1 MKIISWSTDISINSE
16 SVTRAGNSNSNRNM
30 INNHV
35 KNHHKDRKSDSGCYI
50 ENDSRWSIVHCFA
63 NEYLRGVRRHSRTSL
78 WKRWRWKRIS
88 AIGKALFFF
97 YVITISANVVA
108 TQGTDSLQ
116 STNRIGASSPKEEA
130 VIVSSGEVCSSV
142 DVRNTPLHLERL
154 RKCRVVE
161 GFVQIM
167 LIDKYGN
174 DSFDNYTFPLLTE
187 ITGYLLLFRVNGLQT
202 LGQLFPNLTVIRGSE
217 LANNYALVVYELM
230 HIKELGLTSLIDIQR
245 GGVRIEKNPNLC
257 HADTIDWK
265 TIAPEGENW
274 IKANQDA
281 NECTTCPSNVTVL
294 LPNGMTQMIRCPSRE
309 VNRLIHNDKPSHLC
323 WSSNHC
329 QQKCPTSCPKSCTK
343 TGECCNTSCLGQCS
357 SGNKSQCMVC
367 RNYYYI
373 QNNHTRCVDKCPD
386 HMFLFS
392 ESRCLTEEEC
402 YKLYKPLQRVADIT
416 DDHPYVPAQG
426 ECRLDCPVGYTLT
439 PAPGTQRLTCVPCK
453 GPCRSECKGMVIE
466 SISQI
471 QQLRGCTIIQGSL
484 SIRLRQLG
492 GENVVRELEK
502 VLYSIEE
509 IYGYL
514 TIVRSYALMSLGFF
528 RNLKIIHGT
537 VLNANLS
544 LSVIDNQN
552 LQELWNQNVTIK
564 RGNVRFNDNP
574 MLCVKKITSL
584 KSHFGDGVGIE
595 NEEQLN
601 KTNGVRV
608 ACEIKKLRTKPTKIS
623 LDSVIIQ
630 WDSFKDLPDMRQL
643 LGYVVYYIEAPHEN
657 VTFYDGRDACNSQGW
672 RVDDV
677 ANMQELD
684 QATHILTRLQPFTQ
698 YAYYVKTYT
707 LSSENLGGQTDIT
720 YFRTSPG
727 TPRIIRDLHVYI
739 ENNTLVVSWQEPT
752 KIYGKL
758 SAYKI
763 GATLNDERNDMI
775 KQRNY
780 CHDEIEK
787 PETKPNIPVESTSI
801 ATTASPVKDNQ
812 NQCSKEECAAFC
824 SASGVTE
831 SESGLKIDVNEVEM
845 SIGFEDWLHNYVYIK
860 NPKSSRKRRE
870 DSGSSA
876 TVPAG
881 NNSYIF
887 PSNTENKPRIA
898 SNYESMKDPNE
909 EYYRTLGETTNQTR
923 ITFPLSYFKHF
934 ALYTFRV
941 HACREQAT
949 KVPGVVVQDM
959 ADLCGSEVLFIYRTP
974 TKPDA
979 DDIPLDSIEL
989 DDQSNHTQRVIRVR
1003 WKGPSK
1009 PNGALVSYSIK
1020 YHRTDLDSVQP
1031 TVRCVTVDVHT
1042 SLGYALLTKLDAGN
1056 YSIRIMATT
1065 TAGNGPYSPPK
1076 FLSLEKRESDTLT
1089 VGWLITIG
1097 AVAVVLVSLLTIGVC
1112 YIMNKYKQMS
1122 NMRLFAQVNPDYAG
1136 VTYKVDEWEV
1146 PREHIIQLEEL
1157 GQGSFG
1163 MVYKGIMTK
1172 LGNDTNVPCAIK
1184 TVTENATE
1192 RERDSFLI
1200 EATIMKEFHTH
1211 HVVRLYGV
1219 VSVGQPTLVIM
1230 ELMANGD
1237 LKSYLR
1243 RHRPDYE
1250 NGEESSPQPPT
1261 LKQIYQMAIEIADGM
1276 AYLSAKKF
1284 VHRDLAARNCMVAE
1298 DLTVKIGDFG
1308 MTRDIYET
1316 DYYRKGTKGF
1326 LPVRWMAPESLKDG
1340 MFSSSSDVFSYGVV
1354 LWEMATL
1361 ASQPYQ
1367 GLTNDQVLR
1376 YVIDGGVMERPEN
1389 CPDKL
1394 YELMRICW
1402 QHRATAR
1409 PSFVDIIRML
1419 LPDANDHFKMVSFF
1433 FSPDAIDNSV
1443 QPGQALLDDV
1453 TEPLRAHEDGFDED
1467 EDDPYSIEGTD
1478 SRLMQNNGP
1487 KPDIRSP
1494 HSPQRFFFKHHNCG
1508 MDEIIIYNSLR
1519 MFRDYHY
1526 VSNII
1531 NAGNSETPMVLTDA
1545 PNMDETY
1552 NFINKSL
1559 SRQSKY
1565 QIPKSSSNNYEVPQ
1579 INSSAFYTTHIEEYS
1594 KDTAYSYDNC
1604 ATFEGNT
1611 SYLNVSCETIL
1622 NYSIPLY
1629 GYCIPFVLLI
1639 TLAANSLIIVILKKR
1654 TMASPTNVILM
1665 AMALCDM
1672 FTLLFPAPG
1681 LIYMYTFG
1689 NHYKPLA
1696 PIIACYVWNALNE
1709 ILPAMCHTAS
1719 VWLTLALAVQRYIY
1733 VCHAPA
1739 ARTWCTIS
1747 RVKKCI
1753 GCIFFAALL
1762 HQSCRFFDRSYTL
1775 ITIEWGGQLTN
1786 VCHVETAKWIHEYTS
1801 EDLYY
1806 TSYFT
1811 FRILFV
1817 HLIPCASLVTLNILL
1832 FRAMKQAQQKRER
1845 LFQDNK
1851 KRESKRVRDSNCTTL
1866 MLIVVVTVFLVVEI
1880 PLGVITALHI
1890 ISSLLYEFLDY
1901 YIANLFILFAN
1912 FFLIV
1917 SYPINFAIY
1926 CGMSRQFRETFKEI
1940 FLKSKS
1946 LIQIKNEYSSSKY
1959 TSVNG
1964 PRTFTNETV
1973 I

>member
-1 MKIISWSTDISINSE
+1 MSLDLLSENNGAADACCVRCCGGLSLQMDACESNAWLRVLDLELRNQWLSLSFLYKYIRTNAICGNAAAAGTTGTGDST
-16 SVTRAGNSNSNRNM
+16 SNSDRV
-30 INNHV
+30 NNSV
-35 KNHHKDRKSDSGCYI
+35 KNSHKDRQDSCYV
-50 ENDSRWSIVHCFA
+50 ESNSRWSIVQCFA
-63 NEYLRGVRRHSRTSL
+63 NEYLWGVRRHSRTSL
-78 WKRWRWKRIS
+78 WKRWRWKRMS
-88 AIGKALFFF
+88 AIEKALIFF
-97 YVITISANVVA
+97 YIITISISIAIA
-108 TQGTDSLQ
+108 QGADSSQ
-116 STNRIGASSPKEEA
+116 PAHRIGTSSPNGEA
-130 VIVSSGEVCSSV
+130 LITSPGKVCSSV
-142 DVRNTPLHLERL
+142 DVRNSPQHLERL
-154 RKCRVVE
+154 KDCRVVE

-167 LIDKYGN
+167 LIDKYVN
-174 DSFDNYTFPLLTE
+174 DSFDNYTFPTLTE
-187 ITGYLLLFRVNGLQT
+187 ITGYLLLFRVNGLTT

-230 HIKELGLTSLIDIQR
+230 HITELGLTSLIDIQR
-245 GGVRIEKNPNLC
+245 GGVRIEKNPRLC

-265 TIAPEGENW
+265 AIAPDGENW

-281 NECTTCPSNVTVL
+281 NECTTCPSNVTIA
-294 LPNGMTQMIRCPSRE
+294 LPDGMTKTISCPLRE
-309 VNRLIHNDKPSHLC
+309 VNRVIHNEKASHLC
-323 WSSNHC
+323 WSTNHC
-329 QQKCPTSCPKSCTK
+329 QQKCPATCPKSCTK

-357 SGNKSQCMVC
+357 SENKSHCMVC
-367 RNYYYI
+367 RKYYYI
-373 QNNHTRCVDKCPD
+373 QNNRTHCVDKCPD
-386 HMFLFS
+386 NMFLFS
-392 ESRCLTEEEC
+392 ESRCLTEDEC
-402 YKLYKPLQRVADIT
+402 YKQYKPLQRST
-416 DDHPYVPAQG
+416 DFTGDYPYVPAQG
-426 ECRLDCPVGYTLT
+426 ECRLGCPVGHTLST
-439 PAPGTQRLTCVPCK
+439 APGSQRPTCVPCK

-528 RNLKIIHGT
+528 RNLKVIHGT
-537 VLNANLS
+537 VLNANIS

-574 MLCVKKITSL
+574 MLCVKFITSL
-584 KSHFGDGVGIE
+584 KAHFGEGVSIE

-608 ACEIKKLRTKPTKIS
+608 ACEVKKLKTKPTKIS
-623 LDSVIIQ
+623 LDTVIIQ
-630 WDSFKDLPDMRQL
+630 WDAFKELPDMRQL
-643 LGYVVYYIEAPHEN
+643 LGYVVYYIEAPQKN
-657 VTFYDGRDACNSQGW
+657 VMFYDGRDACNSQGW

-677 ANMQELD
+677 ANMQEKEYG
-684 QATHILTRLQPFTQ
+684 THLLTRLQPFTQ

-707 LSSENLGGQTDIT
+707 LSSENVGGQTDIT

-727 TPRIIRDLHVYI
+727 TPKIIRDLQVYI
-739 ENNTLVVSWQEPT
+739 ENDTLIVSWQEPT

-763 GATLNDERNDMI
+763 GATLNDEKNDLI

-787 PETKPNIPVESTSI
+787 PDSKPSILVESTSI
-801 ATTASPVKDNQ
+801 ATTISPAKETQ
-812 NQCSKEECAAFC
+812 NQCSKEECAAYC
-824 SASGVTE
+824 SASGFPD
-831 SESGLKIDVNEVEM
+831 SEGGLKIDANEVEM

-870 DSGSSA
+870 DSGTGGNIA
-876 TVPAG
+876 AG
-881 NNSYIF
+881 NNSHIF
-887 PSNTENKPRIA
+887 PANTENAPRIA
-898 SNYESMKDPNE
+898 SNYETKKEPDE
-909 EYYRTLGETTNQTR
+909 EYYRTLGATTNQTR
-923 ITFPLSYFKHF
+923 ITFPLAYFKHF

-941 HACREQAT
+941 HACREPAA
-949 KVPGVVVQDM
+949 KVPGVIVQEL
-959 ADLCGSEVLFIYRTP
+959 ADFCGSEVLSIYRTP

-979 DDIPLDSIEL
+979 DIIPTDSIEL
-989 DDQSNHTQRVIRVR
+989 DDQSNNTQRVIRVR
-1003 WKGPSK
+1003 WKGPVK

-1031 TVRCVTVDVHT
+1031 TIRCVTVDVHT
-1042 SLGYALLTKLDAGN
+1042 MLGYALLTKLDAGN
-1056 YSIRIMATT
+1056 YSVRIMATT
-1065 TAGNGPYSPPK
+1065 TAGNGPYSPAK
-1076 FLSLEKRESDTLT
+1076 FIFLEKHEPESLGP
-1089 VGWLITIG
+1089 GWITAICFAGALIFTAI
-1097 AVAVVLVSLLTIGVC
+1097 VLGIFWGV
-1112 YIMNKYKQMS
+1112 NKYKHMS

-1136 VTYKVDEWEV
+1136 VIYKVDEWEV

-1172 LGNDTNVPCAIK
+1172 LGNETNVPCAIK

-1261 LKQIYQMAIEIADGM
+1261 LKEIYQMAIEIADGM

-1340 MFSSSSDVFSYGVV
+1340 MFSSCSDVFSYGVV

-1402 QHRATAR
+1402 QHRASAR
-1409 PSFVDIIRML
+1409 PSFMEIIKML

-1433 FSPDAIDNSV
+1433 FSQDAIDNSV
-1443 QPGQALLDDV
+1443 QQPGHALLEDATD
-1453 TEPLRAHEDGFDED
+1453 PLRDGFEDDED
-1467 EDDPYSIEGTD
+1467 EPYSTD
-1478 SRLMQNNGP
+1478 SRLMHNNGP

-1494 HSPQRFFFKHHNCG
+1494 HSPQR
-1508 MDEIIIYNSLR
+1508 
-1519 MFRDYHY
+1519 
-1526 VSNII
+1526 
-1531 NAGNSETPMVLTDA
+1531 
-1545 PNMDETY
+1545 
-1552 NFINKSL
+1552 
-1559 SRQSKY
+1559 
-1565 QIPKSSSNNYEVPQ
+1565 
-1579 INSSAFYTTHIEEYS
+1579 
-1594 KDTAYSYDNC
+1594 
-1604 ATFEGNT
+1604 
-1611 SYLNVSCETIL
+1611 
-1622 NYSIPLY
+1622 
-1629 GYCIPFVLLI
+1629 
-1639 TLAANSLIIVILKKR
+1639 
-1654 TMASPTNVILM
+1654 
-1665 AMALCDM
+1665 
-1672 FTLLFPAPG
+1672 
-1681 LIYMYTFG
+1681 
-1689 NHYKPLA
+1689 
-1696 PIIACYVWNALNE
+1696 
-1709 ILPAMCHTAS
+1709 
-1719 VWLTLALAVQRYIY
+1719 
-1733 VCHAPA
+1733 
-1739 ARTWCTIS
+1739 
-1747 RVKKCI
+1747 
-1753 GCIFFAALL
+1753 
-1762 HQSCRFFDRSYTL
+1762 
-1775 ITIEWGGQLTN
+1775 
-1786 VCHVETAKWIHEYTS
+1786 
-1801 EDLYY
+1801 
-1806 TSYFT
+1806 
-1811 FRILFV
+1811 
-1817 HLIPCASLVTLNILL
+1817 
-1832 FRAMKQAQQKRER
+1832 
-1845 LFQDNK
+1845 
-1851 KRESKRVRDSNCTTL
+1851 
-1866 MLIVVVTVFLVVEI
+1866 
-1880 PLGVITALHI
+1880 
-1890 ISSLLYEFLDY
+1890 
-1901 YIANLFILFAN
+1901 
-1912 FFLIV
+1912 
-1917 SYPINFAIY
+1917 
-1926 CGMSRQFRETFKEI
+1926 
-1940 FLKSKS
+1940 
-1946 LIQIKNEYSSSKY
+1946 
-1959 TSVNG
+1959 
-1964 PRTFTNETV
+1964 
-1973 I
+1973 

>member
-1 MKIISWSTDISINSE
+1 MSETELWSTNGAPNNFFNECDLRSGCLWQNLKNNNKESYYRLSPSLFGSYYLPICKCTYWYDINNSI
-16 SVTRAGNSNSNRNM
+16 VTAANDGNSASDRL
-30 INNHV
+30 NNTV
-35 KNHHKDRKSDSGCYI
+35 KDYHKDKKSDSGCYVA
-50 ENDSRWSIVHCFA
+50 NDSRWSIVQSFA
-63 NEYLRGVRRHSRTSL
+63 NEYLPGARKHNRSSL
-78 WKRWRWKRIS
+78 WKRWRWKKMS
-88 AIGKALFFF
+88 SFGKALLIYCIFS
-97 YVITISANVVA
+97 ISINVTA
-108 TQGTDSLQ
+108 SQDIDALQ
-116 STNRIGASSPKEEA
+116 TTTRLTASQPNEDAFIMSP
-130 VIVSSGEVCSSV
+130 GEVCSSV
-142 DVRNTPLHLERL
+142 DVRNTPLHLDRL
-154 RKCRVVE
+154 RNCRVVE

-265 TIAPEGENW
+265 AIAPYGENW
-274 IKANQDA
+274 IKGNQDG
-281 NECTTCPSNVTVL
+281 NECTTCPSNVTVS
-294 LPNGMTQMIRCPSRE
+294 LPSGITQTIRCPLRD
-309 VNRLIHNDKPSHLC
+309 VNRLIHNEKASHLC
-323 WSSNHC
+323 WSTNHC
-329 QQKCPTSCPKSCTK
+329 QQKCPAHCPKSCNK
-343 TGECCNTSCLGQCS
+343 TGECCSTSCLGQCS
-357 SGNKSQCMVC
+357 IENKSHCMVC
-367 RNYYYI
+367 RKYYYI
-373 QNNHTRCVDKCPD
+373 HNNQTRCVDKCPD

-402 YKLYKPLQRVADIT
+402 YKIYKPLQRIADIT
-416 DDHPYVPAQG
+416 DNYPYVPAQG
-426 ECRLDCPVGYTLT
+426 ECRLDCPLGYTLT
-439 PAPGTQRLTCVPCK
+439 RATGSQRLACVPCK

-466 SISQI
+466 SISQM

-584 KSHFGDGVGIE
+584 KSHFDEGVGIE

-608 ACEIKKLRTKPTKIS
+608 ACEIKKLNTHPTKIS
-623 LDSVIIQ
+623 LELAVIQ
-630 WDSFKDLPDMRQL
+630 WDAFKDLPDMRQL

-677 ANMQELD
+677 AYIQEND
-684 QATHILTRLQPFTQ
+684 DATHILTKLQAFTQ

-727 TPRIIRDLHVYI
+727 TPRIVKDLHVYI
-739 ENNTLVVSWQEPT
+739 DNDTLIVSWQEPT
-752 KIYGKL
+752 KINGKL
-758 SAYKI
+758 SAYRI
-763 GATLNDERNDMI
+763 GATLNDERNEMI
-775 KQRNY
+775 RQRNY

-787 PETKPNIPVESTSI
+787 PSSKPNIPAESTSI
-801 ATTASPVKDNQ
+801 ATTVVPAKDNQ
-812 NQCSKEECAAFC
+812 NQCSKEECEAFC
-824 SASGVTE
+824 KTSSI
-831 SESGLKIDVNEVEM
+831 SESDSGPKIDINEVEM

-870 DSGSSA
+870 DGSSS
-876 TVPAG
+876 VSIPVG

-887 PSNTENKPRIA
+887 PSNTENAPKQSSSYPIRK
-898 SNYESMKDPNE
+898 EPNE
-909 EYYRTLGETTNQTR
+909 EYYRSLGATTNQTR
-923 ITFPLSYFKHF
+923 ITFPLSHFKHF
-934 ALYTFRV
+934 ALYSFRV
-941 HACREQAT
+941 LACREPAA

-959 ADLCGSEVLFIYRTP
+959 ADACGPEAMFIYRTP
-974 TKPDA
+974 TKPEA
-979 DDIPLDSIEL
+979 DDIPIDSIEL

-1009 PNGALVSYSIK
+1009 PNGVLVSYSIK

-1042 SLGYALLTKLDAGN
+1042 LLGYALLTKLEAGN
-1056 YSIRIMATT
+1056 YSVRIMATT

-1076 FLSLEKRESDTLT
+1076 FLYLEKRDTDST
-1089 VGWLITIG
+1089 VVTWWVITATI
-1097 AVAVVLVSLLTIGVC
+1097 VIIIVLVIGVVYYLKHN
-1112 YIMNKYKQMS
+1112 YIPMS

-1172 LGNDTNVPCAIK
+1172 LGNDVNVPCAIK

-1276 AYLSAKKF
+1276 AYLAAKKF

-1402 QHRATAR
+1402 QHRASAR
-1409 PSFVDIIRML
+1409 PSFIDIIRML
-1419 LPDANDHFKMVSFF
+1419 LPDANDNFKRVSFF
-1433 FSPDAIDNSV
+1433 FSPDAMDNSI
-1443 QPGQALLDDV
+1443 QPGNELLDDV
-1453 TEPLRAHEDGFDED
+1453 TEPLRANDDGFEED
-1467 EDDPYSIEGTD
+1467 EDDAYSIELTD
-1478 SRLMQNNGP
+1478 SRLMHNNGP

-1494 HSPQRFFFKHHNCG
+1494 HSPQR
-1508 MDEIIIYNSLR
+1508 
-1519 MFRDYHY
+1519 
-1526 VSNII
+1526 
-1531 NAGNSETPMVLTDA
+1531 
-1545 PNMDETY
+1545 
-1552 NFINKSL
+1552 
-1559 SRQSKY
+1559 
-1565 QIPKSSSNNYEVPQ
+1565 
-1579 INSSAFYTTHIEEYS
+1579 
-1594 KDTAYSYDNC
+1594 
-1604 ATFEGNT
+1604 
-1611 SYLNVSCETIL
+1611 
-1622 NYSIPLY
+1622 
-1629 GYCIPFVLLI
+1629 
-1639 TLAANSLIIVILKKR
+1639 
-1654 TMASPTNVILM
+1654 
-1665 AMALCDM
+1665 
-1672 FTLLFPAPG
+1672 
-1681 LIYMYTFG
+1681 
-1689 NHYKPLA
+1689 
-1696 PIIACYVWNALNE
+1696 
-1709 ILPAMCHTAS
+1709 
-1719 VWLTLALAVQRYIY
+1719 
-1733 VCHAPA
+1733 
-1739 ARTWCTIS
+1739 
-1747 RVKKCI
+1747 
-1753 GCIFFAALL
+1753 
-1762 HQSCRFFDRSYTL
+1762 
-1775 ITIEWGGQLTN
+1775 
-1786 VCHVETAKWIHEYTS
+1786 
-1801 EDLYY
+1801 
-1806 TSYFT
+1806 
-1811 FRILFV
+1811 
-1817 HLIPCASLVTLNILL
+1817 
-1832 FRAMKQAQQKRER
+1832 
-1845 LFQDNK
+1845 
-1851 KRESKRVRDSNCTTL
+1851 
-1866 MLIVVVTVFLVVEI
+1866 
-1880 PLGVITALHI
+1880 
-1890 ISSLLYEFLDY
+1890 
-1901 YIANLFILFAN
+1901 
-1912 FFLIV
+1912 
-1917 SYPINFAIY
+1917 
-1926 CGMSRQFRETFKEI
+1926 
-1940 FLKSKS
+1940 
-1946 LIQIKNEYSSSKY
+1946 
-1959 TSVNG
+1959 
-1964 PRTFTNETV
+1964 
-1973 I
+1973 

>member
-1 MKIISWSTDISINSE
+1 MSYTYLLGTDGAADKCWQTFSECLLQQKIVDDCTIFMNFALNYEENEWQRWQPFSISTEDTAASDLCA
-16 SVTRAGNSNSNRNM
+16 AGTTGAGDSASNSDR
-30 INNHV
+30 INTSV
-35 KNHHKDRKSDSGCYI
+35 KHSHKDRQSSYV
-50 ENDSRWSIVHCFA
+50 ETNSRWSIVQCFA
-63 NEYLRGVRRHSRTSL
+63 NEYLWGVRRHSRTSL
-78 WKRWRWKRIS
+78 WKRWRWKRMS
-88 AIGKALFFF
+88 ALGKALLSF
-97 YVITISANVVA
+97 YLITVSISIAA
-108 TQGTDSLQ
+108 AQGADTSQ
-116 STNRIGASSPKEEA
+116 PTHRIGTSPPNEGALVTSPGK
-130 VIVSSGEVCSSV
+130 VCSSV
-142 DVRNTPLHLERL
+142 DVRNTPQHLDRL
-154 RKCRVVE
+154 KDCRVVE

-167 LIDKYGN
+167 LIDKYVN
-174 DSFDNYTFPLLTE
+174 NSFDNYTFPTLTE
-187 ITGYLLLFRVNGLQT
+187 ITGYLLLFRVNGLTT

-230 HIKELGLTSLIDIQR
+230 HITELGLTSLIDIQR
-245 GGVRIEKNPNLC
+245 GGVRIEKNPILC

-265 TIAPEGENW
+265 AIAPEGENW

-281 NECTTCPSNVTVL
+281 NECTTCPSNVTIA
-294 LPNGMTQMIRCPSRE
+294 LPDGMLKTINCPLRE
-309 VNRLIHNDKPSHLC
+309 VNRVVHNEKPSHLC
-323 WSSNHC
+323 WATNHC
-329 QQKCPTSCPKSCTK
+329 QQKCPASCPKSCTK

-357 SGNKSQCMVC
+357 SENKSHCMVC
-367 RNYYYI
+367 RKYYYI
-373 QNNHTRCVDKCPD
+373 QNNRTHCVDKCPD
-386 HMFLFS
+386 NMFLFS
-392 ESRCLTEEEC
+392 ESRCLTEDEC
-402 YKLYKPLQRVADIT
+402 YKQYKPLQRSSDIT
-416 DDHPYVPAQG
+416 GDYPYVPAQG
-426 ECRLDCPVGYTLT
+426 ECRLDCPVGYTMST
-439 PAPGTQRLTCVPCK
+439 GPGSQRPTCVSCK

-492 GENVVRELEK
+492 GENVVRELEQ

-537 VLNANLS
+537 VLNANIS

-552 LQELWNQNVTIK
+552 LQELWNHNVTIK

-574 MLCVKKITSL
+574 MLCVKFIASL
-584 KSHFGDGVGIE
+584 KAHFGEGVSIE

-608 ACEIKKLRTKPTKIS
+608 ACEVKKLRTKPTKIS
-623 LDSVIIQ
+623 LDTVIIQ
-630 WDSFKDLPDMRQL
+630 WEAFKELPDMRQL

-657 VTFYDGRDACNSQGW
+657 VMFYDGRDACNSQGW

-677 ANMQELD
+677 ANMQEKEYG
-684 QATHILTRLQPFTQ
+684 THLLTRLYPFTQ

-707 LSSENLGGQTDIT
+707 LSSENLGGQSDIT
-720 YFRTSPG
+720 YFRTAPG
-727 TPRIIRDLHVYI
+727 TPKIIRDLQVYI
-739 ENNTLVVSWQEPT
+739 ENDTLIVSWLEPL

-763 GATLNDERNDMI
+763 GATLNDEKKDMI

-787 PETKPNIPVESTSI
+787 PDSKPNIPVERTSI
-801 ATTASPVKDNQ
+801 ATTISPAKETQ
-812 NQCSKEECAAFC
+812 NQCSKEECAAYC
-824 SASGVTE
+824 SASGFPE
-831 SESGLKIDVNEVEM
+831 AEGGLKIDANEVEM

-870 DSGSSA
+870 DSGPGGNIA
-876 TVPAG
+876 AG
-881 NNSYIF
+881 NNSHIF
-887 PSNTENKPRIA
+887 PSNTENAPRVA
-898 SNYESMKDPNE
+898 SNYETVKEPDE
-909 EYYRTLGETTNQTR
+909 EYYRTLGATTNQTR

-941 HACREQAT
+941 HACREPAAQ
-949 KVPGVVVQDM
+949 VPGVQVQEL
-959 ADLCGSEVLFIYRTP
+959 ADFCGSEVLNIFRTP

-979 DDIPLDSIEL
+979 DDIPIDSIEL
-989 DDQSNHTQRVIRVR
+989 DDQSNNTQRVIRVR
-1003 WKGPSK
+1003 WKGPAK

-1031 TVRCVTVDVHT
+1031 TVRCVTVDVHIQ
-1042 SLGYALLTKLDAGN
+1042 LGYALLTKLDAGN
-1056 YSIRIMATT
+1056 YSVRIMATT
-1065 TAGNGPYSPPK
+1065 TAGNGPYSPAK
-1076 FLSLEKRESDTLT
+1076 FIFLEKRDSEEMGFSWITLG
-1089 VGWLITIG
+1089 VSG
-1097 AVAVVLVSLLTIGVC
+1097 AIFVLALVIAGICTF
-1112 YIMNKYKQMS
+1112 NRYKQMS

-1136 VTYKVDEWEV
+1136 VIYKVDEWEV

-1172 LGNDTNVPCAIK
+1172 LANETNVPCAIK

-1261 LKQIYQMAIEIADGM
+1261 LKEIYQMAIEIADGM

-1340 MFSSSSDVFSYGVV
+1340 MFSSCSDVFSYGVV

-1402 QHRATAR
+1402 QHRASAR
-1409 PSFVDIIRML
+1409 PSFIEIIKML
-1419 LPDANDHFKMVSFF
+1419 LPGANDQFKMVSFF
-1433 FSPDAIDNSV
+1433 YSQDAIDNSV
-1443 QPGQALLDDV
+1443 PAEQALLDDAAD
-1453 TEPLRAHEDGFDED
+1453 PLRAHDDGFEDDED
-1467 EDDPYSIEGTD
+1467 EPYSTD

-1494 HSPQRFFFKHHNCG
+1494 HSPQR
-1508 MDEIIIYNSLR
+1508 
-1519 MFRDYHY
+1519 
-1526 VSNII
+1526 
-1531 NAGNSETPMVLTDA
+1531 
-1545 PNMDETY
+1545 
-1552 NFINKSL
+1552 
-1559 SRQSKY
+1559 
-1565 QIPKSSSNNYEVPQ
+1565 
-1579 INSSAFYTTHIEEYS
+1579 
-1594 KDTAYSYDNC
+1594 
-1604 ATFEGNT
+1604 
-1611 SYLNVSCETIL
+1611 
-1622 NYSIPLY
+1622 
-1629 GYCIPFVLLI
+1629 
-1639 TLAANSLIIVILKKR
+1639 
-1654 TMASPTNVILM
+1654 
-1665 AMALCDM
+1665 
-1672 FTLLFPAPG
+1672 
-1681 LIYMYTFG
+1681 
-1689 NHYKPLA
+1689 
-1696 PIIACYVWNALNE
+1696 
-1709 ILPAMCHTAS
+1709 
-1719 VWLTLALAVQRYIY
+1719 
-1733 VCHAPA
+1733 
-1739 ARTWCTIS
+1739 
-1747 RVKKCI
+1747 
-1753 GCIFFAALL
+1753 
-1762 HQSCRFFDRSYTL
+1762 
-1775 ITIEWGGQLTN
+1775 
-1786 VCHVETAKWIHEYTS
+1786 
-1801 EDLYY
+1801 
-1806 TSYFT
+1806 
-1811 FRILFV
+1811 
-1817 HLIPCASLVTLNILL
+1817 
-1832 FRAMKQAQQKRER
+1832 
-1845 LFQDNK
+1845 
-1851 KRESKRVRDSNCTTL
+1851 
-1866 MLIVVVTVFLVVEI
+1866 
-1880 PLGVITALHI
+1880 
-1890 ISSLLYEFLDY
+1890 
-1901 YIANLFILFAN
+1901 
-1912 FFLIV
+1912 
-1917 SYPINFAIY
+1917 
-1926 CGMSRQFRETFKEI
+1926 
-1940 FLKSKS
+1940 
-1946 LIQIKNEYSSSKY
+1946 
-1959 TSVNG
+1959 
-1964 PRTFTNETV
+1964 
-1973 I
+1973 

>member
-1 MKIISWSTDISINSE
+1 MSVMDTWIKWDAPYKSCWNCYIRSWHSLMCEKLCLLLRSYHQEYPFLNDN
-16 SVTRAGNSNSNRNM
+16 RLNADAAGTTGAGDSNSNSDRV
-30 INNHV
+30 NNSV
-35 KNHHKDRKSDSGCYI
+35 KNSHKDRQSCYV
-50 ENDSRWSIVHCFA
+50 ETNRRWSIVQCFA
-63 NEYLRGVRRHSRTSL
+63 NEYLWGVRRHSRTSL
-78 WKRWRWKRIS
+78 WKRWRWKLLS
-88 AIGKALFFF
+88 SIGKAFLFL
-97 YVITISANVVA
+97 YVITISISIVA
-108 TQGTDSLQ
+108 AQGVD
-116 STNRIGASSPKEEA
+116 SSPTTHRLGTTPPSEQALITSPGK
-130 VIVSSGEVCSSV
+130 VCSSV
-142 DVRNTPLHLERL
+142 DVRNSPQHLERL
-154 RKCRVVE
+154 RDCRVVE

-174 DSFDNYTFPLLTE
+174 DSFTNYTFPNLTE
-187 ITGYLLLFRVNGLQT
+187 ITGYLLLFRVNGLET
-202 LGQLFPNLTVIRGSE
+202 LGQLFPNLTVIRGNE

-245 GGVRIEKNPNLC
+245 GAVRIEKNPNLC

-265 TIAPEGENW
+265 AIAPEGESW
-274 IKANQDA
+274 IKANQGA
-281 NECTTCPSNVTVL
+281 NECTTCPSNVTIT
-294 LPNGMTQMIRCPSRE
+294 LPSGMTQTINCPSRE
-309 VNRLIHNDKPSHLC
+309 VNRLVHNEKTSHLC
-323 WSSNHC
+323 WSTNHC
-329 QQKCPTSCPKSCTK
+329 QQKCPASCPKSCTK

-357 SGNKSQCMVC
+357 SENKSHCMAC
-367 RNYYYI
+367 RKYYYI
-373 QNNHTRCVDKCPD
+373 HNNRTRCVDKCPD

-402 YKLYKPLQRVADIT
+402 YKLFKPLQRGGDSTI
-416 DDHPYVPAQG
+416 DYPYVPVQG
-426 ECRLDCPVGYTLT
+426 ECRLDCPVGHTLST
-439 PAPGTQRLTCVPCK
+439 VPGSQRPTCVPCK
-453 GPCRSECKGMVIE
+453 GSCRSECKGMVIE

-502 VLYSIEE
+502 ELYSIEE

-537 VLNANLS
+537 VLNANIS

-584 KSHFGDGVGIE
+584 KSHFGEGVSIE

-608 ACEIKKLRTKPTKIS
+608 ACEIKKLGTRPTKIS

-630 WDSFKDLPDMRQL
+630 WDAFKDLPDMRQL
-643 LGYVVYYIEAPHEN
+643 LGYVVYYIEAPHGN

-677 ANMQELD
+677 ANMQEREF
-684 QATHILTRLQPFTQ
+684 ATHLLTRLNAFTQ

-727 TPRIIRDLHVYI
+727 TPKIIRDLHVFI
-739 ENNTLVVSWQEPT
+739 ENDTLIVVWNEPV
-752 KIYGKL
+752 KMFGKL

-763 GATLNDERNDMI
+763 GATLNDEKNEMI

-787 PETKPNIPVESTSI
+787 PDSQPNIPVESTSI
-801 ATTASPVKDNQ
+801 ATTISPVKETQ

-824 SASGVTE
+824 SAAGISD

-870 DSGSSA
+870 NSGNGGSFA
-876 TVPAG
+876 AG
-881 NNSYIF
+881 NNSHIF
-887 PSNTENKPRIA
+887 PSDTENTPKIA
-898 SNYESMKDPNE
+898 SNYVSKQEPNE
-909 EYYRTLGETTNQTR
+909 VYYRTIGATTNQTLIR
-923 ITFPLSYFKHF
+923 FPLSHFKHF
-934 ALYTFRV
+934 ALYSFRV
-941 HACREQAT
+941 HACREPAAA
-949 KVPGVVVQDM
+949 VPGVVVQDM
-959 ADLCGSEVLFIYRTP
+959 VDLCGSEVLSMYRTP
-974 TKPDA
+974 RKLDA
-979 DDIPLDSIEL
+979 DDIPIDSIEL

-1031 TVRCVTVDVHT
+1031 TVRCVTVDVHDA
-1042 SLGYALLTKLDAGN
+1042 LGYALLTKLDAGN
-1056 YSIRIMATT
+1056 YSVRIMATT

-1076 FLSLEKRESDTLT
+1076 FLALEKRDSDRPATALWIIIVIIIT
-1089 VGWLITIG
+1089 VILIAIVI
-1097 AVAVVLVSLLTIGVC
+1097 AALYAL
-1112 YIMNKYKQMS
+1112 NKYKQMS

-1146 PREHIIQLEEL
+1146 PRDHIIRLEEL

-1172 LGNDTNVPCAIK
+1172 LDNETNVPCAIK

-1219 VSVGQPTLVIM
+1219 VSLGQPTLVIM

-1261 LKQIYQMAIEIADGM
+1261 LKEIYQMAIEIADGM

-1340 MFSSSSDVFSYGVV
+1340 MFSSCSDVFSYGVV

-1402 QHRATAR
+1402 QHRASAR
-1409 PSFVDIIRML
+1409 PSFIEIIKML
-1419 LPDANDHFKMVSFF
+1419 LPDANDHFKIVSFF
-1433 FSPDAIDNSV
+1433 YSQDDIENFV
-1443 QPGQALLDDV
+1443 QPGHALLDDV
-1453 TEPLRAHEDGFDED
+1453 TEPLRAHDDGFEED
-1467 EDDPYSIEGTD
+1467 EDDPYSIEETD

-1494 HSPQRFFFKHHNCG
+1494 HSPQR
-1508 MDEIIIYNSLR
+1508 
-1519 MFRDYHY
+1519 
-1526 VSNII
+1526 
-1531 NAGNSETPMVLTDA
+1531 
-1545 PNMDETY
+1545 
-1552 NFINKSL
+1552 
-1559 SRQSKY
+1559 
-1565 QIPKSSSNNYEVPQ
+1565 
-1579 INSSAFYTTHIEEYS
+1579 
-1594 KDTAYSYDNC
+1594 
-1604 ATFEGNT
+1604 
-1611 SYLNVSCETIL
+1611 
-1622 NYSIPLY
+1622 
-1629 GYCIPFVLLI
+1629 
-1639 TLAANSLIIVILKKR
+1639 
-1654 TMASPTNVILM
+1654 
-1665 AMALCDM
+1665 
-1672 FTLLFPAPG
+1672 
-1681 LIYMYTFG
+1681 
-1689 NHYKPLA
+1689 
-1696 PIIACYVWNALNE
+1696 
-1709 ILPAMCHTAS
+1709 
-1719 VWLTLALAVQRYIY
+1719 
-1733 VCHAPA
+1733 
-1739 ARTWCTIS
+1739 
-1747 RVKKCI
+1747 
-1753 GCIFFAALL
+1753 
-1762 HQSCRFFDRSYTL
+1762 
-1775 ITIEWGGQLTN
+1775 
-1786 VCHVETAKWIHEYTS
+1786 
-1801 EDLYY
+1801 
-1806 TSYFT
+1806 
-1811 FRILFV
+1811 
-1817 HLIPCASLVTLNILL
+1817 
-1832 FRAMKQAQQKRER
+1832 
-1845 LFQDNK
+1845 
-1851 KRESKRVRDSNCTTL
+1851 
-1866 MLIVVVTVFLVVEI
+1866 
-1880 PLGVITALHI
+1880 
-1890 ISSLLYEFLDY
+1890 
-1901 YIANLFILFAN
+1901 
-1912 FFLIV
+1912 
-1917 SYPINFAIY
+1917 
-1926 CGMSRQFRETFKEI
+1926 
-1940 FLKSKS
+1940 
-1946 LIQIKNEYSSSKY
+1946 
-1959 TSVNG
+1959 
-1964 PRTFTNETV
+1964 
-1973 I
+1973 

>member
-1 MKIISWSTDISINSE
+1 MS
-16 SVTRAGNSNSNRNM
+16 
-30 INNHV
+30 
-35 KNHHKDRKSDSGCYI
+35 
-50 ENDSRWSIVHCFA
+50 
-63 NEYLRGVRRHSRTSL
+63 SL
-78 WKRWRWKRIS
+78 
-88 AIGKALFFF
+88 GKALFYL
-97 YVITISANVVA
+97 YVITININSVLTQNLDATKQTPAIGISQAN
-108 TQGTDSLQ
+108 
-116 STNRIGASSPKEEA
+116 EEA
-130 VIVSSGEVCSSV
+130 FIMSPGEVCSSV

-154 RKCRVVE
+154 KNCRVVE

-265 TIAPEGENW
+265 AIAPYGENW

-281 NECTTCPSNVTVL
+281 NECTTCPSNVTISS
-294 LPNGMTQMIRCPSRE
+294 NGTTRTIVCPSRE
-309 VNRLIHNDKPSHLC
+309 INRLHNEKASHLC
-323 WSSNHC
+323 WSTNHC

-343 TGECCNTSCLGQCS
+343 AGDCCSSSCLGQCS
-357 SGNKSQCMVC
+357 SENKGHCMVC

-373 QNNHTRCVDKCPD
+373 QNNHTRCVNKCPD
-386 HMFLFS
+386 NMFLFS
-392 ESRCLTEEEC
+392 DSRCLTEEEC
-402 YKLYKPLQRVADIT
+402 YNLYKPLQRIADIT
-416 DDHPYVPAQG
+416 DNHPYVPAQG
-426 ECRLDCPVGYTLT
+426 ECRLDCPAGHSLT
-439 PAPGTQRLTCVPCK
+439 RAPGSQRLICAPCK

-466 SISQI
+466 SLSQM
-471 QQLRGCTIIQGSL
+471 QPLRGCTIIQGSL

-528 RNLKIIHGT
+528 RNLKVIHGT
-537 VLNANLS
+537 VLNANIS
-544 LSVIDNQN
+544 LSVLDNQN

-584 KSHFGDGVGIE
+584 KSYFGEGVRIE
-595 NEEQLN
+595 NEDQLN

-608 ACEIKKLRTKPTKIS
+608 ACEIKKLSTRPTKIS

-630 WDSFKDLPDMRQL
+630 WDTFKDLPDLRQL

-677 ANMQELD
+677 ANMQERD
-684 QATHILTRLQPFTQ
+684 RTNHILTRLQPFTQ

-727 TPRIIRDLHVYI
+727 TPRIVRDLHVYI
-739 ENNTLVVSWQEPT
+739 KNGTLIVSWLEPT
-752 KIYGKL
+752 KIFGKL

-763 GATLNDERNDMI
+763 GATLNDEQNDMI
-775 KQRNY
+775 RQRNY

-787 PETKPNIPVESTSI
+787 PESRPNIPPETTSI
-801 ATTASPVKDNQ
+801 ATTVATPKDRNQ
-812 NQCSKEECAAFC
+812 ECSKEECATYC
-824 SASGVTE
+824 SAPGVPG
-831 SESGLKIDVNEVEM
+831 SESGSRIDENEVEM

-870 DSGSSA
+870 NSASSGA
-876 TVPAG
+876 IPTG

-887 PSNTENKPRIA
+887 PLNTENAPKAA
-898 SNYESMKDPNE
+898 SNYLTLQEPDEK
-909 EYYRTLGETTNQTR
+909 YYRSIGGTTNETR
-923 ITFPLSYFKHF
+923 IIYQLSMLKHF

-941 HACREQAT
+941 VACREPAA
-949 KVPGVVVQDM
+949 KVPDVVVQDQ
-959 ADLCGSEVLFIYRTP
+959 ADSCGPEALFSYRTP

-979 DDIPLDSIEL
+979 DDIPIESIEL
-989 DDQSNHTQRVIRVR
+989 EDQSNHTQRVIRVR

-1020 YHRTDLDSVQP
+1020 YHRIDLDSVQP
-1031 TVRCVTVDVHT
+1031 TVRCVTFDVHNQM
-1042 SLGYALLTKLDAGN
+1042 GYTLLTKLDAGN
-1056 YSIRIMATT
+1056 YSVRIMATT
-1065 TAGNGPYSPPK
+1065 TAGNGPYSLAK
-1076 FLSLEKRESDTLT
+1076 FLYLEKRDSETNVLAWW
-1089 VGWLITIG
+1089 VGIAAAVLILALGI
-1097 AVAVVLVSLLTIGVC
+1097 AVYYLKNNYLPN
-1112 YIMNKYKQMS
+1112 MQ

-1172 LGNDTNVPCAIK
+1172 LGNDVNVPCAIK

-1211 HVVRLYGV
+1211 HVVRLFGV

-1402 QHRATAR
+1402 QHRASAR
-1409 PSFVDIIRML
+1409 PSFMDIIRL
-1419 LPDANDHFKMVSFF
+1419 LLADANDRFKMVSFY

-1443 QPGQALLDDV
+1443 QAGHVLLDDA
-1453 TEPLRAHEDGFDED
+1453 TEPLRVNDDGYDDDED
-1467 EDDPYSIEGTD
+1467 EPYSIERTD

-1494 HSPQRFFFKHHNCG
+1494 HSPQ
-1508 MDEIIIYNSLR
+1508 
-1519 MFRDYHY
+1519 
-1526 VSNII
+1526 
-1531 NAGNSETPMVLTDA
+1531 
-1545 PNMDETY
+1545 
-1552 NFINKSL
+1552 
-1559 SRQSKY
+1559 SR
-1565 QIPKSSSNNYEVPQ
+1565 
-1579 INSSAFYTTHIEEYS
+1579 
-1594 KDTAYSYDNC
+1594 
-1604 ATFEGNT
+1604 
-1611 SYLNVSCETIL
+1611 
-1622 NYSIPLY
+1622 
-1629 GYCIPFVLLI
+1629 
-1639 TLAANSLIIVILKKR
+1639 
-1654 TMASPTNVILM
+1654 
-1665 AMALCDM
+1665 
-1672 FTLLFPAPG
+1672 
-1681 LIYMYTFG
+1681 
-1689 NHYKPLA
+1689 
-1696 PIIACYVWNALNE
+1696 
-1709 ILPAMCHTAS
+1709 
-1719 VWLTLALAVQRYIY
+1719 
-1733 VCHAPA
+1733 
-1739 ARTWCTIS
+1739 
-1747 RVKKCI
+1747 
-1753 GCIFFAALL
+1753 
-1762 HQSCRFFDRSYTL
+1762 
-1775 ITIEWGGQLTN
+1775 
-1786 VCHVETAKWIHEYTS
+1786 
-1801 EDLYY
+1801 
-1806 TSYFT
+1806 
-1811 FRILFV
+1811 
-1817 HLIPCASLVTLNILL
+1817 
-1832 FRAMKQAQQKRER
+1832 
-1845 LFQDNK
+1845 
-1851 KRESKRVRDSNCTTL
+1851 
-1866 MLIVVVTVFLVVEI
+1866 
-1880 PLGVITALHI
+1880 
-1890 ISSLLYEFLDY
+1890 
-1901 YIANLFILFAN
+1901 
-1912 FFLIV
+1912 
-1917 SYPINFAIY
+1917 
-1926 CGMSRQFRETFKEI
+1926 
-1940 FLKSKS
+1940 
-1946 LIQIKNEYSSSKY
+1946 
-1959 TSVNG
+1959 
-1964 PRTFTNETV
+1964 
-1973 I
+1973 